1 LPAHN
6 TVVSGVWRANDS
18 EGLSIEEGLSKALG
32 VGVGD
37 SLSFE
42 MADQVIKARITSIR
56 RVDWASMHV
65 NFFFIFPR
73 DKMPE
78 GLAQTYISAFRAP
91 DKKGFDRQLVDQFPN
106 VTNID
111 VGQTID
117 QVQSV
122 VSQVVQVI
130 EFLFGFTLLAGLLVL
145 LAAVSFNREVRA
157 HDYAVMRALGSG
169 RRQIDRLQQLELVGV
184 GALSGFIA
192 SVAAM
197 ILGGVLASVV
207 FQFAWTASPVW
218 LFLGTGAGAL
228 LSHLA
233 GRWALREVVEQ
244 PVVETLRAHS
254 QT

>member
-1 LPAHN
+1 LAK
-6 TVVSGVWRANDS
+6 S
-18 EGLSIEEGLSKALG
+18 LG

-37 SLSFE
+37 WLSFE
-42 MADQVIKARITSIR
+42 MADQVVKAKITSIR

-65 NFFFIFPR
+65 NFFFMFPR
-73 DKMPE
+73 ERMPDS
-78 GLAQTYISAFRAP
+78 LAQTFISAFRAP
-91 DKKGFDRQLVDQFPN
+91 AQKGFDRQLIDQFPN

-130 EFLFGFTLLAGLLVL
+130 EFLFGFTLLSGLLVL
-145 LAAVSFNREVRA
+145 IATVSFNREVRA

-169 RRQIDRLQQLELVGV
+169 RQQIARLQQLELVGV

-197 ILGGVLASVV
+197 LLGSLLASQV
-207 FQFAWTASPVW
+207 FQFAWTASPIW
-218 LFLGTGAGAL
+218 LVLGTGSGAL
-228 LSHLA
+228 LAHLA
-233 GRWALREVVEQ
+233 GRWALRDVVER
-244 PVVETLRAHS
+244 PVIDTLRAS
-254 QT
+254 TQT